1 LDSLSHHKNYCKL
14 LFSAPT
20 REAVLEAFQKRHV
33 YAATDDILADLRSGN
48 HMMGDEFETAD
59 WPSLKLKLVD
69 TAPFAK
75 VHVIKDNRFV
85 YTTAPKTAS
94 VDLTWRD
101 TAAEPGKTSYYYVR
115 GEQAD
120 GGILWVSP
128 RGTTY
133 AAKAVTQ

>member
-1 LDSLSHHKNYCKL
+1 MSYCNV
-14 LFSAPT
+14 FVSAPT

-48 HMMGDEFETAD
+48 HMMGDEFETPD
-59 WPSLKLKLVD
+59 WPSLKLKLVG

-85 YTTAPKTAS
+85 YTTEPKTAT

-101 TAAEPGKTSYYYVR
+101 TSAEPGKTSYYYVR

-120 GGILWVSP
+120 GEIVWVSP
-128 RGTTY
+128 MWITYRGKRGT
-133 AAKAVTQ
+133 Q